1 MCTHTHKKNKN
12 KNHTTQFSTHLV
24 TVSLQVVQDITTSLP
39 HVFFAPIYHLLV
51 NVEALLRN
59 SQMHTQNYTENNAN
73 LSVEIWSDLKKVN
86 VCFNMNK
93 VTQMKAQ

>member
-1 MCTHTHKKNKN
+1 MCTQKKKQ
-12 KNHTTQFSTHLV
+12 HTTQFSTHLV

-73 LSVEIWSDLKKVN
+73 LSVEIWSDLKKKKKVN

-93 VTQMKAQ
+93 VTQIKAQ

>member
-1 MCTHTHKKNKN
+1 MCTHKKTKT
-12 KNHTTQFSTHLV
+12 KQHTTQFSTHLV

-73 LSVEIWSDLKKVN
+73 LSVEIWSDLKKKSE
-86 VCFNMNK
+86 CLL
-93 VTQMKAQ
+93 